1 MKACGEG
8 SSNSGIG
15 PPARVSQ
22 PQITMKQRQ
31 DPIPIAMLTDVI
43 GSRRQND
50 EVRVRATTTFRKPSV
65 NAVTALSQ
73 EEVLKSQNRM
83 SLAPRAFHASNVTVR
98 INRVKPIG
106 HCNATG
112 FSAIASDFRLIQ
124 PVPRCVAR
132 LKCHPSELASSVTR
146 QRCKR
151 FPATVGTLQFISC
164 EQLLWN
170 KLALMHCC
178 CGRDRT

>member
-1 MKACGEG
+1 
-8 SSNSGIG
+8 
-15 PPARVSQ
+15 
-22 PQITMKQRQ
+22 MKQRQ

-106 HCNATG
+106 HCKATG
-112 FSAIASDFRLIQ
+112 FSAIPSDFRLYNQ
-124 PVPRCVAR
+124 CRVAMA
-132 LKCHPSELASSVTR
+132 LLIKMPS
-146 QRCKR
+146 
-151 FPATVGTLQFISC
+151 
-164 EQLLWN
+164 
-170 KLALMHCC
+170 
-178 CGRDRT
+178 